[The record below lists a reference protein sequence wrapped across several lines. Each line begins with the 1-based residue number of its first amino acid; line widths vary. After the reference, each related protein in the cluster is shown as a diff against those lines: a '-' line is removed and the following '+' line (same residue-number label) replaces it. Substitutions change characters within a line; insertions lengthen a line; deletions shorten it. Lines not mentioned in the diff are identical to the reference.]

1 MIFLLIKNEL
11 IKILKRTKTWII
23 FGLFLVFMGV
33 CMYGLYNEDK
43 NRQMYNSSEYKIEQ
57 FEKSIEYTKEEIN
70 KIENSKDKE
79 YLNTLQEDLKHY
91 EEEKVKYQNQIIN
104 PDNAEQWK
112 LDVTEEIKNH
122 EENLKDKDITEEDKT
137 WISER
142 INKLKYLEDNNIKP
156 LYGYEFNAYNYIDTI
171 FAVLGVALLA
181 IGISVFMSDIV
192 SGESTPPTL
201 KFLLVQPV
209 SRGKVLLSKFI
220 AVIITA
226 ITMIVSTEILT
237 FLGIGLAKGFK
248 SGGYPKTMGVKYF
261 LDSSNISVQGY
272 PDLIRLANTG
282 KLGTFNELI
291 IKSLLLQVL
300 FIITCCSFVFLISTL
315 FKNSNVTMA
324 ISIIM
329 AAAGTIVFQIFDF
342 SSKFAHLIFFSYAS
356 VSEVITG
363 DIAYMYRNVNI
374 TPSNGIIVM
383 IVTTIISYT
392 IAHIVFKNKEILI

>member
-171 FAVLGVALLA
+171 LAVLGVALLA

-324 ISIIM
+324 ISIII

-392 IAHIVFKNKEILI
+392 IAHVVFKNKEILI

>member
-192 SGESTPPTL
+192 SGESNPSTL

-237 FLGIGLAKGFK
+237 FLGIGLVKGFK

-272 PDLIRLANTG
+272 TDLIRLSNTG

>member
-142 INKLKYLEDNNIKP
+142 INKLKYLENNNIKP

-171 FAVLGVALLA
+171 LAVLGVALLA

-324 ISIIM
+324 ISIII

-392 IAHIVFKNKEILI
+392 IAHVVFKNKEILI

>member
-142 INKLKYLEDNNIKP
+142 INKLKYLENNNIKP

-192 SGESTPPTL
+192 SGESNPSTL

-237 FLGIGLAKGFK
+237 FLGIGIVKEFK

-272 PDLIRLANTG
+272 PDLIRLSNTG

>member
-70 KIENSKDKE
+70 KTENIKDKE

-171 FAVLGVALLA
+171 LAVLGVALLA

-324 ISIIM
+324 ISIII

-392 IAHIVFKNKEILI
+392 IAHVVFKNKEILI

>member
-171 FAVLGVALLA
+171 LAVLGVALLA

-192 SGESTPPTL
+192 SGESNPSTL

-324 ISIIM
+324 ISIII

-392 IAHIVFKNKEILI
+392 IAHVVFKNKEILI

>member
-324 ISIIM
+324 ISIII

-392 IAHIVFKNKEILI
+392 IAHVVFKNKEILI

>member
-70 KIENSKDKE
+70 KIENIKDKE

-171 FAVLGVALLA
+171 LAVLGVALLA

-324 ISIIM
+324 ISIII

-392 IAHIVFKNKEILI
+392 IAHVVFKNKEILI

>member
-171 FAVLGVALLA
+171 LAVLGVALLA

-261 LDSSNISVQGY
+261 LDSSNTSVQGY

-324 ISIIM
+324 ISIII

-392 IAHIVFKNKEILI
+392 IAHVVFKNKEILI

>member
-91 EEEKVKYQNQIIN
+91 EEEKVKYKNQIIN

-156 LYGYEFNAYNYIDTI
+156 LYGYEFNAYNYINTI
-171 FAVLGVALLA
+171 LAVLGVALLA

-324 ISIIM
+324 ISIII

-392 IAHIVFKNKEILI
+392 IAHVVFKNKEILI

>member
-112 LDVTEEIKNH
+112 LDVIEEIKNH

-171 FAVLGVALLA
+171 LAVLGVALLA

-324 ISIIM
+324 ISIII

-392 IAHIVFKNKEILI
+392 IAHVVFKNKEILI

>member
-171 FAVLGVALLA
+171 LAVLGVALLA

-192 SGESTPPTL
+192 SGESNPSTL

-248 SGGYPKTMGVKYF
+248 SGGYAKTMGVKYF

-324 ISIIM
+324 ISIII

-392 IAHIVFKNKEILI
+392 IAHVVFKNKEILI

>member
-70 KIENSKDKE
+70 KIESSKDKE

-171 FAVLGVALLA
+171 LAVLGVALLA

-324 ISIIM
+324 ISIII

-392 IAHIVFKNKEILI
+392 IAHVVFKNKEILI